1 MTAGGKWYYEVTLD
15 NAETGNNNAIVE
27 FGFATRN
34 FTQYANYLGTDTEL
48 SLIHI

>member
-1 MTAGGKWYYEVTLD
+1 MTSGGKWYYEIFLD

-34 FTQYANYLGTDTEL
+34 FVQY
-48 SLIHI
+48 